1 MGGKFS
7 RPDKPFPIVWY
18 NDFVASMPSQ
28 EGKHVAITGCTTG
41 TGFEAAKAIVSRG
54 GNVIALNR
62 PSERAVLSLAAI
74 KETCTDTGTCIH
86 VDCDL
91 QDFASVR
98 SAAAEVKKHVT
109 GTGLHCL
116 LNNAGMTASSISR

>member
-1 MGGKFS
+1 
-7 RPDKPFPIVWY
+7 
-18 NDFVASMPSQ
+18 MPSQ

-41 TGFEAAKAIVSRG
+41 TGYEAAKAIVSRG

-62 PSERAVLSLAAI
+62 PSERAVACLADIRAAC
-74 KETCTDTGTCIH
+74 KEGANAQH

-98 SAAAEVKKHVT
+98 SAAAQVKQHVK
-109 GTGLHCL
+109 GDGLHCL
-116 LNNAGMTASSISR
+116 LNNAGAVAFLVIVHQPGKALNVIFLWS